1 MSAEVHCFLE
11 DINPGQRPKNVDNSP
26 AIDHCASMGMS
37 QVVDS
42 IEEEVGKSMILEEK
56 KKIFRLSQEKVE
68 YYLSFR
74 PKPVSR
80 RLIEHD
86 PLAAAEREKLREQ
99 ILAEQEKIR
108 REYEAKGY
116 VTYIA
121 EVPDDG
127 VRYEGEV
134 ADVDEEEKDA
144 AAVVKQAEVIV
155 GEKKGEDAALVKQA
169 EFTVDEKRK
178 EDASVLKQTEINAD
192 EKKEDDAAAEA
203 EFPGGA
209 DPLI

>member
-1 MSAEVHCFLE
+1 
-11 DINPGQRPKNVDNSP
+11 
-26 AIDHCASMGMS
+26 MGVS

-42 IEEEVGKSMILEEK
+42 IEEEVGKSMILEKKMK

-86 PLAAAEREKLREQ
+86 PLAAAVREKLREQ

-121 EVPDDG
+121 EVRVPDDG

-134 ADVDEEEKDA
+134 TDVDEEEKDA
-144 AAVVKQAEVIV
+144 EAAVVKQAEVIV
-155 GEKKGEDAALVKQA
+155 GEKKGEDAALVKQE